1 MKEAFLE
8 EEKIERMFLEL
19 GKGNIRYFYELVLE
33 FLDVL
38 VEELYEFKDYQ
49 QLLEVGLISLFC
61 AIKSYNR
68 EKQSTAILYIRKYI
82 HLSLLIHRENHTKI
96 DSSTIEITFPT
107 YGIVISNLE
116 FQQYLD
122 KMRSKIAIQ
131 QPKKY
136 IYN

>member
-1 MKEAFLE
+1 MKNALLE
-8 EEKIERMFLEL
+8 EEQIERMFLEL
-19 GKGNIRYFYELVLE
+19 GKGNTRYFFELVSL

-38 VEELYEFKDYQ
+38 VEELHKFKNYQ
-49 QLLEVGLISLFC
+49 ELLEVGLVSLFC

-68 EKQSTAILYIRKYI
+68 EKQSTAIPYIHKYI
-82 HLSLLIHRENHTKI
+82 HLSLLIHRENHTQI
-96 DSSTIEITFPT
+96 DASSIELTFPS
-107 YGIVISNLE
+107 YGIIISNLD

-122 KMRSKIAIQ
+122 EVKGKIVLE